1 MAFPEDERKESEDLP
16 FDTMDMEEIFVHGQ
30 NENYK
35 LSIMRRRGAIRAN
48 DLISNADNNVIRTRT
63 ANETIKSIQG

>member
-1 MAFPEDERKESEDLP
+1 
-16 FDTMDMEEIFVHGQ
+16 MDMEEIFVHGQ